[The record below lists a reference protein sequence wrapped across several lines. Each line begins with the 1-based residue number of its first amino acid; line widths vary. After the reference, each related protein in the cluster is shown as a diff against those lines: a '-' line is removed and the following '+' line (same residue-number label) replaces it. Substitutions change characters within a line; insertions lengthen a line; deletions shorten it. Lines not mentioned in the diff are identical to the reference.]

1 MQTTQE
7 WGCDSGD
14 SVGDRCNEPFV
25 TSSANY
31 IPGIKASCDE
41 DCDDD
46 GKVQSCDCNFQ
57 YCISSNAR
65 RRSKAAYSCDED
77 GLASSCDGGCDYGGC
92 DHFGYCDD
100 GCDTFASPPPSPSPP
115 PPQPSPPPPSPPPP
129 QPSPPPPS
137 PPPPSPSPPPCT
149 TFTQHASAVWGFS
162 SERDTYSRYE
172 VVGPPESPA
181 TPCEH
186 SWEPA
191 TLGIGSTDD
200 DGNDG
205 DDEWITVVF
214 SQPVMHVDEVRVYQ
228 SGPTVRNS
236 NAFVWKMALYSV
248 GGGSSATHWV
258 CSDYQSGV
266 YGEPAQSGDY
276 LCDDKTSDMNT
287 PFIPD
292 TPWFEDMPA
301 VYEGINMLGCG

>member
-1 MQTTQE
+1 M
-7 WGCDSGD
+7 
-14 SVGDRCNEPFV
+14 
-25 TSSANY
+25 
-31 IPGIKASCDE
+31 
-41 DCDDD
+41 
-46 GKVQSCDCNFQ
+46 
-57 YCISSNAR
+57 
-65 RRSKAAYSCDED
+65 
-77 GLASSCDGGCDYGGC
+77 
-92 DHFGYCDD
+92 
-100 GCDTFASPPPSPSPP
+100 
-115 PPQPSPPPPSPPPP
+115 
-129 QPSPPPPS
+129 
-137 PPPPSPSPPPCT
+137 
-149 TFTQHASAVWGFS
+149 
-162 SERDTYSRYE
+162 
-172 VVGPPESPA
+172 VGPPESPA

-228 SGPTVRNS
+228 SGPTAHNS

-258 CSDYQSGV
+258 CSDYESGV

-292 TPWFEDMPA
+292 TPWFGDLPPS
-301 VYEGINMLGCG
+301 YEGINMLRVWVSIDGDAPEGSTICIDAFEITGSSCQSPSMPPPSPPAPPTPPPMGCNGGWQDGSYTGVPDFPHLYTATEEECYEATMAAYPTAKYITW